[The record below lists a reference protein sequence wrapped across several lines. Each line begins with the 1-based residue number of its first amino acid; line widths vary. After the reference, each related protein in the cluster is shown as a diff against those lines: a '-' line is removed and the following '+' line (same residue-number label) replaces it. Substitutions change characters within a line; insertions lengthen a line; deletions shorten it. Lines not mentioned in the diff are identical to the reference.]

1 MVIELMLTKY
11 ANGRAFKKGA
21 YWASDMLY
29 CLPDVRAF
37 HFGHNSFQ
45 DEVIFS
51 LSGPDTWACVFSA
64 KTTAKALPV
73 IMNFVIAGLRTV
85 IWLDSRFQVEINMA
99 MEDPIKRRLS
109 IANTREASTRHTKVP
124 GCPF

>member
-1 MVIELMLTKY
+1 MVIELILTKH
-11 ANGRAFKKGA
+11 ANGKAFKKGA
-21 YWASDMLY
+21 YWKSDMLY
-29 CLPDVRAF
+29 CLPDFRAF

-51 LSGPDTWACVFSA
+51 LSGPDTWACVLSA
-64 KTTAKALPV
+64 KTTAKALSV
-73 IMNFVIAGLRTV
+73 NFVTAGLRIV

-109 IANTREASTRHTKVP
+109 IANTGEASTRHTKVP